1 MSKSTATIFVLLFA
15 IVFKL
20 EKPVSSLFCSDC
32 GMCQG
37 LFSLPQRG
45 VHKRDVLTKHMT
57 YVGIW
62 WYMVVYDGIVVV
74 YGGIWWYYGGI
85 WWYMVV
91 LWWYMVVYGG
101 IMVVYGG
108 ICISYT
114 TFESGIN

>member
-1 MSKSTATIFVLLFA
+1 M
-15 IVFKL
+15 
-20 EKPVSSLFCSDC
+20 SSLFCSDC

-62 WYMVVYDGIVVV
+62 WYMVVY
-74 YGGIWWYYGGI
+74 GGI
-85 WWYMVV
+85 MVV

-108 ICISYT
+108 IWWYYG
-114 TFESGIN
+114 GIWWYMY